1 MSDHVVDNA
10 PEQATESVDV
20 NRLEGLLED
29 LSKAL
34 TDNTPDT
41 SSVEI
46 IAKGADQI
54 VSQNQALVERMEKSL
69 ELIEERFATLLA
81 KFDAVEGLNEK
92 VEKGFSELAAQPLA
106 PKAVTVEAETAPA
119 EVVEAAP
126 QISKADVLSKA
137 LTELQNTTDPSRV
150 SQLRKGIAQLESNYA
165 PADVAANLSL

>member
-81 KFDAVEGLNEK
+81 KFDAVEGLNDIQIFRNIPTGLLFKEK
-92 VEKGFSELAAQPLA
+92 LGL
-106 PKAVTVEAETAPA
+106 
-119 EVVEAAP
+119 
-126 QISKADVLSKA
+126 
-137 LTELQNTTDPSRV
+137 
-150 SQLRKGIAQLESNYA
+150 
-165 PADVAANLSL
+165 